1 MDCRQV
7 KFTRHAVERM
17 FARAIQ
23 KDEILYIVASG
34 KIIAEY
40 PDDTPYPSY
49 LILGFLKDR
58 PIHVVLSVE
67 PGSRACHIVTVYQ
80 PNPRLWFPSF
90 NIRRPS

>member
-23 KDEILYIVASG
+23 KDDILLIVESG

-40 PDDTPYPSY
+40 PDDIPYSSY
-49 LILGFLKDR
+49 LILGYLKDR
-58 PIHVVLSVE
+58 PIHVVLSIE
-67 PGSRACHIVTVYQ
+67 PESRACHIITVYQ
-80 PNPRLWFPSF
+80 PNPRLWSSGF
-90 NIRRPS
+90 NIRRLS